1 MLQGAA
7 LIKYISLMLKMSGII
22 VALYLSYTTLFNESA
37 LICGEGGGC
46 HEVQESEYSSV
57 AGIPI
62 SLLGLF
68 MYLTLL
74 GLHIPRIQYFHN
86 RFFSLRVQLA
96 RNIKIWSLFIATAGT
111 IYSIYLTGI
120 EAFVLEAWCIWC
132 VASALIISIILIFE
146 IITIRIADN
155 TSS

>member
-1 MLQGAA
+1 
-7 LIKYISLMLKMSGII
+7 MSGIV

-37 LICGEGGGC
+37 LICGEAGGC

-74 GLHIPRIQYFHN
+74 GLHIPRIQYVRS
-86 RFFSLRVQLA
+86 RFFSLGARLA
-96 RNIKIWSLFIATAGT
+96 KNIKIWSLFIATAGT

-132 VASALIISIILIFE
+132 VTSAIIISMILIVE
-146 IITIRIADN
+146 IIAMRITDD

>member
-1 MLQGAA
+1 LLQGSVLVKSFS
-7 LIKYISLMLKMSGII
+7 LILKISGLI

-46 HEVQESEYSSV
+46 HQVQKSEYSSV

-74 GLHIPRIQYFHN
+74 GLHIPRIQYVHK
-86 RFFSLRVQLA
+86 RFFSLREQLTK
-96 RNIKIWSLFIATAGT
+96 NIKIWSFFIATAGT

-132 VASALIISIILIFE
+132 VASAVIISMILIVE
-146 IITIRIADN
+146 IINMRIIDE